1 MKAKTTL
8 LGANLESRESTNEFE
23 RMDLDELQSMQ
34 EDLKRKIQTTNQL
47 IESKSRSNSY
57 RSSTSDPANNL
68 VHIAQEN
75 KNFISGTKLQEK
87 HFLNQKNS
95 SLSRSPPKRDETGK
109 TLEAASEDRM
119 SRV

>member
-57 RSSTSDPANNL
+57 RSSTSN
-68 VHIAQEN
+68 AQEN
-75 KNFISGTKLQEK
+75 KNFISGAKLQEK